1 MTSAECVEQPR
12 ATEHEMRDGEQ
23 RTARRA
29 ITARALLLVAALGAM
44 PLAPAHGQA
53 DSTSSSVP
61 LFTYRDVGLAGA
73 FALGAYLVR
82 PLDDHY
88 ARRLQDS
95 STQANRKLQTL
106 SVFVRTTAAPGS
118 WIIGTTMYATG
129 RVFKNEHLAELG
141 LHGTEAL
148 LIGEAIGVVMKGT
161 FGRQRPFVK
170 PMNPH
175 NYSFLR
181 GFSGGDQYRS
191 FPSGHTLAAFAAAA
205 SVSSET
211 ARWWPNTRWVIG
223 PAMYGGATLVA
234 VSRMYDN
241 RHWASDVIAGAGIGT
256 FAGLKVVRFNRS
268 NPGNRIDAWL
278 LTGSITPTPDGGHA
292 LRWLIL
298 PGVGLGR
305 PQMVQVP
312 RLAPLARDDIALR

>member
-1 MTSAECVEQPR
+1 MIGRDRRGAVHHSHGVVARLQGADPEGERIAMGQPSRETRPQGREEVGPRVEETVAGS
-12 ATEHEMRDGEQ
+12 ATEPLQAAAGREVDAEGGHVQ
-23 RTARRA
+23 RQDSRGLIDVQDHGRA
-29 ITARALLLVAALGAM
+29 N
-44 PLAPAHGQA
+44 
-53 DSTSSSVP
+53 
-61 LFTYRDVGLAGA
+61 
-73 FALGAYLVR
+73 LVR

-106 SVFVRTTAAPGS
+106 SIFVRTTAAPGS

-268 NPGNRIDAWL
+268 NPGNRIDGWL
-278 LTGSITPTPDGGHA
+278 LTGSITPTSDGGHA

-305 PQMVQVP
+305 
-312 RLAPLARDDIALR
+312 R